1 MPPDDV
7 GQSGTNGDRA
17 AMPET
22 TQSSPDAYSAP
33 ILQEAEVARRMH
45 LLAELQDAL
54 AALGVRSVLARNH
67 RLVLRY
73 NRVPSGP
80 SGMTD
85 PELRI
90 LAPAGTHIA
99 TTDGTTYRLASSQE
113 YPAGD
118 PAAVAALIR
127 QGRHP
132 VSPA

>member
-1 MPPDDV
+1 VPNTQAAPP
-7 GQSGTNGDRA
+7 
-17 AMPET
+17 
-22 TQSSPDAYSAP
+22 SANPP
-33 ILQEAEVARRMH
+33 ILADGEVARRTH
-45 LLAELQDAL
+45 QLTELQDAL